1 MNAQNQWKLV
11 TQKLSLMN
19 ATATTST
26 ANLVK
31 NLYKKYSVDIH
42 ICHVSDV
49 DFSSRYLHGFEE
61 FNRKLGCTMQSSPN
75 SKSRRRT
82 GGRSIIRERDRATP
96 VIRPSAEK
104 EKQNSPPTVPTPK
117 SEKKLEKVKPAK
129 VEKKLEDS
137 PTKKDSKVRS
147 ERLQKKEESGIKK
160 RLWKEESQSDN
171 EAGPSQIIKP
181 ETPSTPEPK
190 WSKRKAESEWSS
202 DEEEAS
208 AKEKREKRS
217 KPKTQEEEVKIQFD
231 LNNYKTNFFDML
243 QIKKKI
249 ETPERKPIESLTPV
263 REEKKTVVKVK
274 SKDGDDSGSS
284 TNGSNSTGQ
293 PVSIAKK
300 RGRKRKES
308 DKNEE

>member
-1 MNAQNQWKLV
+1 VETYHSK
-11 TQKLSLMN
+11 TQFNERNSN
-19 ATATTST
+19 
-26 ANLVK
+26 
-31 NLYKKYSVDIH
+31 NLYCQSCQESVQKVMLIFLFCAVL
-42 ICHVSDV
+42 ICKII
-49 DFSSRYLHGFEE
+49 FRYLHGFEE

-104 EKQNSPPTVPTPK
+104 EKPSSLPSVPTPK
-117 SEKKLEKVKPAK
+117 AEKKPEKIKPAK
-129 VEKKLEDS
+129 VEKKLEDT

-147 ERLQKKEESGIKK
+147 ERLQNKKEESGIKK

-190 WSKRKAESEWSS
+190 WTKRKAESEWSS

-217 KPKTQEEEVKIQFD
+217 KPKPQEDEVICFLHD
-231 LNNYKTNFFDML
+231 VEHILML
-243 QIKKKI
+243 QLFT
-249 ETPERKPIESLTPV
+249 E
-263 REEKKTVVKVK
+263 
-274 SKDGDDSGSS
+274 
-284 TNGSNSTGQ
+284 
-293 PVSIAKK
+293 
-300 RGRKRKES
+300 
-308 DKNEE
+308 